1 VQRVLENIQVYRARL
16 NGGSAPIGIADDL
29 RRGKRPPPI
38 FNVTIAPG
46 ADQPGGPREPTPP
59 ADVPA
64 PDPKPAP

>member
-1 VQRVLENIQVYRARL
+1 LENIQVYRARL

-46 ADQPGGPREPTPP
+46 ADQPGGPPPEASPQAETP
-59 ADVPA
+59 AA
-64 PDPKPAP
+64 DPKPVP